1 LHLLNNNLVA
11 PQAAQVVLARAVAL
25 LVVPQVL
32 ALALQRVPLLL
43 V

>member
-11 PQAAQVVLARAVAL
+11 PLAVQVVLVLAAAL
-25 LVVPQVL
+25 LVVPQVQ
-32 ALALQRVPLLL
+32 ALALQRVLQLL